1 MGAFKSI
8 KVFKSIEARENE
20 NFGRKKERKGRE
32 TERIRGKSLG
42 YLGR

>member
-8 KVFKSIEARENE
+8 KVFKGIEARQNE
-20 NFGRKKERKGRE
+20 NFGREKERKRRK
-32 TERIRGKSLG
+32 TERVRRKSLG